1 MLLTK
6 RSITSRNKIGGLY
19 NTWENVYNSKPS
31 MAFLCFSKKDYD
43 NHGKLIWFDK
53 LTSTNDTGG
62 DIIPGFVEFTQSA
75 GAFYT
80 GLINKSLEEKFL

>member
-6 RSITSRNKIGGLY
+6 GSITSRNKIGGLY

-62 DIIPGFVEFTQSA
+62 I
-75 GAFYT
+75 
-80 GLINKSLEEKFL
+80 

>member
-1 MLLTK
+1 
-6 RSITSRNKIGGLY
+6 
-19 NTWENVYNSKPS
+19 

-75 GAFYT
+75 GAFIQD
-80 GLINKSLEEKFL
+80 L